1 MPENQQNMKFTNTYA
16 LIQAIMVNAM
26 CTSRPTEF
34 KDLEIA
40 LFKLSRIN
48 LYVVVSSLM
57 TMISMVK
64 IDW

>member
-1 MPENQQNMKFTNTYA
+1 MPENQQNVNFTNTFA
-16 LIQAIMVNAM
+16 FIQGIMVNVM
-26 CTSRPTEF
+26 CTSKPTEF

-48 LYVVVSSLM
+48 LHVVVSSLM
-57 TMISMVK
+57 TMISLVK